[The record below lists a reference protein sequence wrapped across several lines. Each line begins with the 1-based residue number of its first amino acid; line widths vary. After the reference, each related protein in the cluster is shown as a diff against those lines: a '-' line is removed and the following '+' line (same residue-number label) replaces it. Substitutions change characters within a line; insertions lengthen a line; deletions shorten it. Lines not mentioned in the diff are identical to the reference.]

1 MTDTMMDS
9 FARPLQLE
17 IVTPGRRDSAQAVTY
32 RVAAPTDLLDL
43 TTGLTPALREAL
55 TDRVLPKQ
63 RVRRKRWIAT
73 ALMDGAADLHR
84 PPHERRAL
92 VLAAGL
98 SKMMPGGLLIEDL
111 VDLGPDQ
118 VGADVVIT
126 WLAEHAGAP
135 GHLPGELSPEVAEDP
150 AGTYTVGDLEGRRAR
165 SRRYGVTA
173 RTDQTIQA
181 HVRRLNMD
189 AITRRRSAD
198 DLARFRDLYAAFDET
213 AGSAWRDLP
222 QETLLFEHA
231 TSSAMHPDLS
241 VAAATEHARR
251 MRQAGAHPEQVWQRL
266 QLAGF
271 LNPSGNRLWNREIA
285 EKVGGWR

>member
-9 FARPLQLE
+9 FTRPIQLE
-17 IVTPGRRDSAQAVTY
+17 LVPPGRRDSAQAVMY

-55 TDRVLPKQ
+55 TERVLPKQ

-84 PPHERRAL
+84 PPHGRRAL
-92 VLAAGL
+92 VLTAGL
-98 SKMMPGGLLIEDL
+98 SKVMPGGLLIEHL
-111 VDLGPDQ
+111 ADLGPDQ

-135 GHLPGELSPEVAEDP
+135 GHLQDELSPEVAQDP
-150 AGTYTVGDLEGRRAR
+150 AGTFTVGDLDGRRPR

-173 RTDQTIQA
+173 RTDQTVQA

-189 AITRRRSAD
+189 AMTRRRSAD

-222 QETLLFEHA
+222 QETLLFKHA
-231 TSSAMHPDLS
+231 TSSALHSDLS
-241 VAAATEHARR
+241 VGAAAEHAQRI
-251 MRQAGAHPEQVWQRL
+251 RQVGAHPEQVWQRL

-271 LNPSGNRLWNREIA
+271 LNPSGNRRWNREIV
-285 EKVGGWR
+285 EQVGGWR